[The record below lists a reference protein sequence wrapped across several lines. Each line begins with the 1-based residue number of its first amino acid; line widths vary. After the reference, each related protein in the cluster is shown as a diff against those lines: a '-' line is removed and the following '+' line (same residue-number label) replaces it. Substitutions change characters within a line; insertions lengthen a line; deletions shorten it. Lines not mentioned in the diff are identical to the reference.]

1 MKTKRTAASSRPEK
15 LVVRSEEDI
24 QRYIRSPQ
32 FRKDSARISAIRDE
46 DIDFSDIPQLTE
58 EELARMQ
65 RPKQLLTIRLDADIV
80 DWLKSQKGPYQS
92 RLNAILRLAMQ
103 RS

>member
-1 MKTKRTAASSRPEK
+1 MQFEWDENK
-15 LVVRSEEDI
+15 VVKSEEDI

-32 FRKDSARISAIRDE
+32 FRKDSARARAIRDE
-46 DIDFSDIPQLTE
+46 DIDFSDIPELTE

-65 RPKQLLTIRLDADIV
+65 RPKQQLTIRLDRDIV
-80 DWLKSQKGPYQS
+80 EWLKSQKGPYQT

-103 RS
+103 RNR